1 MPPELLYYPYNPE
14 LLYYPYNPSILP
26 LQPFYITPT
35 TLLYYPNNVLLM
47 ANVMSFHHTATL
59 LRGGGGIFC
68 YLQVFNVFWEIFE
81 CSKSLVI
88 DLIALYAKF

>member
-1 MPPELLYYPYNPE
+1 MPPDLLYYPYNPV
-14 LLYYPYNPSILP
+14 P
-26 LQPFYITPT
+26 
-35 TLLYYPNNVLLM
+35 PNNVLSM

-59 LRGGGGIFC
+59 LRGGGYILLFTGI
-68 YLQVFNVFWEIFE
+68 LEIFE

>member
-1 MPPELLYYPYNPE
+1 
-14 LLYYPYNPSILP
+14 
-26 LQPFYITPT
+26 
-35 TLLYYPNNVLLM
+35 M

-59 LRGGGGIFC
+59 LRGGGYILLFTGILGNIPGI
-68 YLQVFNVFWEIFE
+68 YSTNTGIWE

>member
-1 MPPELLYYPYNPE
+1 MPPELLYYPYNPVR
-14 LLYYPYNPSILP
+14 
-26 LQPFYITPT
+26 
-35 TLLYYPNNVLLM
+35 PNNVLLM

-68 YLQVFNVFWEIFE
+68 YLQVFWEIFE